1 MVNKKGAFI
10 RKIFI
15 FPIRIY
21 QNCISPLYPA
31 RCRFYPSCSEYAAL
45 AIEKH
50 GVVRGIWLGIK
61 RICRCNPWCEGGFD
75 PVPENIEPCKLV
87 LKKNSAFYKPQNA
100 TKRETDGSPGGGGRP

>member
-75 PVPENIEPCKLV
+75 PVPENIEPCSV
-87 LKKNSAFYKPQNA
+87 ILKKIVQGILSKI
-100 TKRETDGSPGGGGRP
+100 TVK

>member
-1 MVNKKGAFI
+1 MVCNKGFASII

-21 QNCISPLYPA
+21 QYCISPLYPA
-31 RCRFYPSCSEYAAL
+31 RCRFYPSCSEYTAA

-50 GVVRGIWLGIK
+50 GVIRGIWLGTK

-75 PVPENIEPCKLV
+75 PVPETVEPCLRAVRSTFIKTV
-87 LKKNSAFYKPQNA
+87 RFIVSKFTGK
-100 TKRETDGSPGGGGRP
+100 